1 MATSTIFNFN
11 FNNSEIVDS
20 TGQWYDATTGTPT
33 TEFINHDGNTALLQ
47 RAYIAETSYLRDINP
62 VFFQSRDPTFTAHT
76 YTIELQ
82 IYPLRDSGGFG
93 PWDGPVLEFNTES
106 DERGWVSLVSV
117 QRASKSNTFYWHE
130 YGLGPDGTGIPFLTV
145 TAADGT
151 YNRWYSIRIERVDDG
166 TNTGATI
173 KIYVDGTLVVNET
186 LTYSQDARRGR
197 IGSSIRYT
205 YRRNSTSPEGAGV
218 AIDNFKLT
226 AGIAPSS
233 VVDVSLANLQRNN
246 ANLLSFIKGKVP
258 AVNDG
263 ALTIQK
269 NGTNVATFTANQ
281 STAATANITVPTAV
295 SELTNDS
302 GYLTSS
308 SNLDASKLTSG
319 TVDIARLPQG
329 ALERLIKVANEA
341 ARYAL
346 TTADVQL
353 GDTVQQLDT
362 GIMYIVTDADHL
374 DSAAGY
380 TEYTAGTA
388 ASVPWSGVTGKP
400 TFAAVATSGAYSDL
414 TGTPTIPTVNDATL
428 TIQKNG
434 TDVATFSAN
443 SSTNATANITVPTKT
458 SDLNNDSGFITG
470 VAWDDVTNKP
480 SFATVATSGN
490 YNDLSNKPTIPTV
503 NNATLTIQKNGT
515 TVQTFTANQSTN
527 ATANITVPTK
537 TSDLTNDSGFI
548 TSDNTKIPLAGS
560 NAISGSLIPSTDGTV
575 NLGGSSYQWNQ
586 AYIKSLTINGTACGN
601 ILTHNASEF
610 VPRSGGAVMTGGF
623 LFRNVSDNGFRIG
636 GGVATNDGSTIAVY
650 GKDYRNRPGWVHLE
664 PNNGTTIKMMELKPD
679 GTWTWNGTACQI
691 TSDQRLKQQITEID
705 DKLLDAWEDVNLV
718 QFKYNDAVDTKKDKA
733 RLHTGYV
740 VQQIDKAC
748 KSHNVDISEY
758 GLYCHEEYPE
768 ETEEVEVEQADG
780 TKVKERKV
788 IREASEHYS
797 LRYTEALVVECKY
810 LRRCIAR
817 LTARIEQLEKGK
829 EQEASK

>member
-20 TGQWYDATTGTPT
+20 TGQWYNATTGTPT
-33 TEFINHDGNTALLQ
+33 TEFIEHDGNTALLQ

-106 DERGWVSLVSV
+106 DERGWVTLNSG
-117 QRASKSNTFYWHE
+117 QRASISNTFYWRE
-130 YGLGPDGTGIPFLTV
+130 YGLGPDGSGIPFLTV

-186 LTYSQDARRGR
+186 LTYPQDARRGR
-197 IGSSIRYT
+197 IGNSIRYT
-205 YRRNSTSPEGAGV
+205 YRRNSRSPEGAGV

-258 AVNDG
+258 TVNDG
-263 ALTIQK
+263 TLTIK
-269 NGTNVATFTANQ
+269 VNGATAGTFTANQ
-281 STAATANITVPTAV
+281 STNATANIVVPTAV

-329 ALERLIKVANEA
+329 ALERLVKVANEA

-362 GIMYIVTDADHL
+362 GIMYVVTDIDHL

-414 TGTPTIPTVNDATL
+414 TGTPTIPTVN
-428 TIQKNG
+428 
-434 TDVATFSAN
+434 
-443 SSTNATANITVPTKT
+443 
-458 SDLNNDSGFITG
+458 
-470 VAWDDVTNKP
+470 
-480 SFATVATSGN
+480 
-490 YNDLSNKPTIPTV
+490 
-503 NNATLTIQKNGT
+503 NATLTIQQNGT
-515 TVQTFTANQSTN
+515 NVQTFTANQSTN
-527 ATANITVPTK
+527 ATANI
-537 TSDLTNDSGFI
+537 
-548 TSDNTKIPLAGS
+548 
-560 NAISGSLIPSTDGTV
+560 
-575 NLGGSSYQWNQ
+575 Q
-586 AYIKSLTINGTACGN
+586 
-601 ILTHNASEF
+601 
-610 VPRSGGAVMTGGF
+610 R
-623 LFRNVSDNGFRIG
+623 RR
-636 GGVATNDGSTIAVY
+636 
-650 GKDYRNRPGWVHLE
+650 
-664 PNNGTTIKMMELKPD
+664 
-679 GTWTWNGTACQI
+679 
-691 TSDQRLKQQITEID
+691 QRLHR
-705 DKLLDAWEDVNLV
+705 NHR
-718 QFKYNDAVDTKKDKA
+718 N
-733 RLHTGYV
+733 
-740 VQQIDKAC
+740 
-748 KSHNVDISEY
+748 
-758 GLYCHEEYPE
+758 P
-768 ETEEVEVEQADG
+768 
-780 TKVKERKV
+780 
-788 IREASEHYS
+788 
-797 LRYTEALVVECKY
+797 
-810 LRRCIAR
+810 
-817 LTARIEQLEKGK
+817 
-829 EQEASK
+829 